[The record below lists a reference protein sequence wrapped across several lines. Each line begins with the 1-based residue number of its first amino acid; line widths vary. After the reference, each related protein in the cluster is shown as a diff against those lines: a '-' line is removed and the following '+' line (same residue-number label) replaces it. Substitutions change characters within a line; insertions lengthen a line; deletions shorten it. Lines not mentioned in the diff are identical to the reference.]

1 MHNFDAYLGGNRPL
15 IRTITPL
22 YVTRSCQNQETE
34 TNVFTS
40 LVNTTQI
47 SGKARKKI
55 VVEGGW
61 GVGGGSLLQCRY
73 FQELYCTNKLCFDFH
88 CVRSYVYMRSIV
100 ATFNKTLLINGK
112 ND

>member
-55 VVEGGW
+55 
-61 GVGGGSLLQCRY
+61 GGGGVVYLSVDIFKNYTVL
-73 FQELYCTNKLCFDFH
+73 TN
-88 CVRSYVYMRSIV
+88 YV
-100 ATFNKTLLINGK
+100 LIFTV
-112 ND
+112 

>member
-22 YVTRSCQNQETE
+22 YVTRSCRNQETE

-55 VVEGGW
+55 G
-61 GVGGGSLLQCRY
+61 GVGGGGLVYLSVDIFMNYTVQ
-73 FQELYCTNKLCFDFH
+73 TN
-88 CVRSYVYMRSIV
+88 YV
-100 ATFNKTLLINGK
+100 LIFTV
-112 ND
+112 

>member
-47 SGKARKKI
+47 SGKARKKNR
-55 VVEGGW
+55 
-61 GVGGGSLLQCRY
+61 GGGLVYLSVDIFKNYTVQ
-73 FQELYCTNKLCFDFH
+73 TN
-88 CVRSYVYMRSIV
+88 YV
-100 ATFNKTLLINGK
+100 LIFTV
-112 ND
+112 

>member
-47 SGKARKKI
+47 SGKARNKNR
-55 VVEGGW
+55 
-61 GVGGGSLLQCRY
+61 GGGGLVYLSVDIFKNYTVL
-73 FQELYCTNKLCFDFH
+73 TN
-88 CVRSYVYMRSIV
+88 YV
-100 ATFNKTLLINGK
+100 LIFTV
-112 ND
+112 

>member
-40 LVNTTQI
+40 LVNATQI

-55 VVEGGW
+55 
-61 GVGGGSLLQCRY
+61 GGGGGGVVYLSVDIFKNYTVL
-73 FQELYCTNKLCFDFH
+73 TN
-88 CVRSYVYMRSIV
+88 YVLMFTV
-100 ATFNKTLLINGK
+100 
-112 ND
+112 

>member
-40 LVNTTQI
+40 LVNATQI

-55 VVEGGW
+55 GG
-61 GVGGGSLLQCRY
+61 GGGSLLKCRY

-88 CVRSYVYMRSIV
+88 CVGLYVYMRSIV

>member
-55 VVEGGW
+55 
-61 GVGGGSLLQCRY
+61 GGGGGVVYLSVDIFKNYTVL
-73 FQELYCTNKLCFDFH
+73 TN
-88 CVRSYVYMRSIV
+88 YV
-100 ATFNKTLLINGK
+100 LIFTV
-112 ND
+112 

>member
-47 SGKARKKI
+47 SGKTKKKI
-55 VVEGGW
+55 
-61 GVGGGSLLQCRY
+61 GGGGVVYLSVDIFKNYTVL
-73 FQELYCTNKLCFDFH
+73 TNF
-88 CVRSYVYMRSIV
+88 V
-100 ATFNKTLLINGK
+100 LIFTV
-112 ND
+112 